1 MDPTARGRS
10 WQTRAVRTYGQY
22 CPVAKAAEVLGD
34 RWTLLV
40 VRDLVEGAH
49 RFGELA
55 AGLPTMSRTLLSQRL
70 RLLEREGLV
79 ERRRAAEGHSEYWL
93 TEIGLD
99 LRPALLSLGAWAA
112 RNYSRD
118 PVRRELDARVL
129 LTWIVR
135 TLRRDALPA
144 GRFLARFDFRAPRA
158 LSTWLL
164 SEEREPSVCTADPG
178 FEPDLVVTTD
188 LVTLNRLFAGRI
200 ALTAALRSGA
210 IALDGSAGAVRGFG
224 RWFGESPF
232 AETTRGMVAKS
243 A

>member
-1 MDPTARGRS
+1 
-10 WQTRAVRTYGQY
+10 VRTYGQY

-34 RWTLLV
+34 RGTLLV

-70 RLLEREGLV
+70 RLLEREGII
-79 ERRRAAEGHSEYWL
+79 ERRRSAAGHSEYWL
-93 TEIGLD
+93 TEAGLD

-129 LTWIVR
+129 LIWVVR
-135 TLRRDALPA
+135 EVRREALPP
-144 GRFLARFDFRAPRA
+144 GRFLVRFDFQGPRP
-158 LSTWLL
+158 STNWLL

-178 FEPDLVVTTD
+178 FDPDLIVATD

-200 ALTAALRSGA
+200 ALGAALRTGA
-210 IALDGSAGAVRGFG
+210 IALEGSTSVVRGFA
-224 RWFGESPF
+224 RWFGQSPF
-232 AETTRGMVAKS
+232 AETTRGLVAKS

>member
-1 MDPTARGRS
+1 
-10 WQTRAVRTYGQY
+10 VRTYGQY

-55 AGLPTMSRTLLSQRL
+55 AGLPNMSRTLLSQRL

-79 ERRRAAEGHSEYWL
+79 ERRPAPEGHSEYWL
-93 TEIGLD
+93 TEVGLD

-118 PVRRELDARVL
+118 PIRRELDARLL

-135 TLRRDALPA
+135 EIRRDALPA
-144 GRFLARFDFRAPRA
+144 GRFLARFDFRSPRSA
-158 LSTWLL
+158 TIWLL

-178 FEPDLVVTTD
+178 FDPDLIVTTD
-188 LVTLNRLFAGRI
+188 LVTLNRLFAGRVD
-200 ALTAALRSGA
+200 LSAALRA
-210 IALDGSAGAVRGFG
+210 REIALEGSTPVVRGFA
-224 RWFGESPF
+224 RWLGQSPF

>member
-1 MDPTARGRS
+1 MP
-10 WQTRAVRTYGQY
+10 TYGQY
-22 CPVAKAAEVLGD
+22 CPVARAAEVLGD

-55 AGLPTMSRTLLSQRL
+55 AGLPSMSRTLLSQRL
-70 RLLEREGLV
+70 RSLEREGLV
-79 ERRRAAEGHSEYWL
+79 ERRRASDGHSEYWL

-99 LRPALLSLGAWAA
+99 LRPALLSLGEWAV

-129 LTWIVR
+129 LTWVVR
-135 TLRRDALPA
+135 EIRREALPP
-144 GRFLARFDFRAPRA
+144 GRFLVRFDFRGPRS
-158 LSTWLL
+158 STNWLL

-178 FEPDLVVTTD
+178 FEPDLVVSTD
-188 LVTLNRLFAGRI
+188 LVTINRLFAGRL
-200 ALTAALRSGA
+200 ALSAALRSGA
-210 IALDGSAGAVRGFG
+210 IALDGAAPAVRGFG

-232 AETTRGMVAKS
+232 AEATRSTVAKS

>member
-1 MDPTARGRS
+1 
-10 WQTRAVRTYGQY
+10 VRTYGQY

-49 RFGELA
+49 RFGELS
-55 AGLPTMSRTLLSQRL
+55 AGLPNMSRTLLSQRL

-79 ERRRAAEGHSEYWL
+79 ERRRAPEGHSEYWL
-93 TEIGLD
+93 TEVGLD

-118 PVRRELDARVL
+118 PIRRELDARLL

-135 TLRRDALPA
+135 EIRRDALPG
-144 GRFLARFDFRAPRA
+144 GRFLARFDFRSPRP
-158 LSTWLL
+158 STIWLL

-178 FEPDLVVTTD
+178 FDPDLIVTTD
-188 LVTLNRLFAGRI
+188 LVTLNRLFAGRV
-200 ALTAALRSGA
+200 ALGAALRA
-210 IALDGSAGAVRGFG
+210 REIALEGSSPVVRGFA
-224 RWFGESPF
+224 RWLGQSPF

>member
-1 MDPTARGRS
+1 M
-10 WQTRAVRTYGQY
+10 RTYGQY

-55 AGLPTMSRTLLSQRL
+55 AGLPNMSRTLLSQRL

-79 ERRRAAEGHSEYWL
+79 ERRPAPEGHSEYWL
-93 TEIGLD
+93 TEVGLD

-118 PVRRELDARVL
+118 PIRRELDARLL

-135 TLRRDALPA
+135 EIRRDALPA
-144 GRFLARFDFRAPRA
+144 GRFLARFDFRSPRP
-158 LSTWLL
+158 STIWLL

-178 FEPDLVVTTD
+178 FDPDLIVTTD
-188 LVTLNRLFAGRI
+188 LVTLNRLFAGRV
-200 ALTAALRSGA
+200 ALAAALRSRE
-210 IALDGSAGAVRGFG
+210 IALEGSTPVVRGFAHWLG
-224 RWFGESPF
+224 QSPF

>member
-1 MDPTARGRS
+1 M
-10 WQTRAVRTYGQY
+10 RTYGQY

-55 AGLPTMSRTLLSQRL
+55 SGLPTMSRTLLSQRL

-79 ERRRAAEGHSEYWL
+79 ERRRAAGGHSEYWL
-93 TEIGLD
+93 TDIGLD

-118 PVRRELDARVL
+118 PVRRELDPRVL

-135 TLRRDALPA
+135 GLRRDALPRA
-144 GRFLARFDFRAPRA
+144 ASWCGSISAARGHRR
-158 LSTWLL
+158 S
-164 SEEREPSVCTADPG
+164 G
-178 FEPDLVVTTD
+178 F
-188 LVTLNRLFAGRI
+188 F
-200 ALTAALRSGA
+200 LRSA
-210 IALDGSAGAVRGFG
+210 SPASVPPNPGSTPT
-224 RWFGESPF
+224 S
-232 AETTRGMVAKS
+232 S
-243 A
+243 

>member
-1 MDPTARGRS
+1 
-10 WQTRAVRTYGQY
+10 VRTYGQY

-55 AGLPTMSRTLLSQRL
+55 AGLPTMSRTLLSHRL

-79 ERRRAAEGHSEYWL
+79 ERRRAAAGHSEYWL
-93 TEIGLD
+93 TEVGLD

-129 LTWIVR
+129 LTWVVR
-135 TLRRDALPA
+135 EVRREALPP
-144 GRFLARFDFRAPRA
+144 GRFVVRFEFQGLRP
-158 LSTWLL
+158 STNWLL
-164 SEEREPSVCTADPG
+164 SENREPSVCTADPG
-178 FEPDLVVTTD
+178 FDPDLIVTTD
-188 LVTLNRLFAGRI
+188 LVTLNRLFAGRM
-200 ALTAALRSGA
+200 ALSAALRTSA
-210 IALDGSAGAVRGFG
+210 IALEGSTSVVRGFG
-224 RWFGESPF
+224 RWFGQSPF
-232 AETTRGMVAKS
+232 AQTTRGLVAKS